1 MKNLLSLLMCCLT
14 TSAFAHLNDD
24 NVSNSDLVSSATLR
38 ISASNRDYETVL
50 KFLDQKQ
57 IGEMTEDDLVVLK
70 KVLISASVDGR
81 RDIVQALIEKGLD
94 VDARKCGYY
103 PRGQYVP
110 YMCGTPL
117 VVASYHDH
125 VGIVWYLIEQGAD
138 IDARQHSDTSG
149 ETALIAA
156 ARADNVRIVDIL
168 LRVGVDVDLEVG
180 NNTALTIA
188 KEEHHYRIERLIKRT
203 VAIRNFVDCS
213 EDWIPFNCI

>member
-1 MKNLLSLLMCCLT
+1 MCCLT
-14 TSAFAHLNDD
+14 TSAFACLNDD
-24 NVSNSDLVSSATLR
+24 DVSNSDLVSSATLR
-38 ISASNRDYETVL
+38 ASTLNRDYETVL

-57 IGEMTEDDLVVLK
+57 IGEMTENDLVVLK

-94 VDARKCGYY
+94 VNTRECGYY
-103 PRGQYVP
+103 PRGQYIP

-117 VVASYHDH
+117 VVASYHNH

-138 IDARQHSDTSG
+138 IDARQFSDTSG

-156 ARADNVRIVDIL
+156 TRADNVRVVDTL
-168 LRVGVDVDLEVG
+168 LRVGVDVTLEVG
-180 NNTALTIA
+180 MDDDTALTIA
-188 KEEHHYRIERLIKRT
+188 RKENHYRIERLINHA

-213 EDWIPFNCI
+213 ENWIPFNCF